1 MAEPKFV
8 HLRLHTEFSMVDGIN
23 RIKPLINRCK
33 KLGMPAIAM
42 TDQSNMCGL
51 VRFYGAC
58 VNAGI
63 KPIAGV
69 DAWVSSPERE
79 GDIYRVVLLATNRQ
93 GFLHLSQLISLS
105 YTQGQKMGKAIMDE
119 SWFPERTDGIIVLSG
134 GKNSDIGKALL
145 DNDLELAQRKLGFW
159 NTHFKDHYY
168 IEVQRTGRINDE
180 TYLHKVVGLAQG
192 ANIPIVATNEVV
204 FMDKEDFE
212 AHEARV
218 CINQGRVL
226 DDPRRPKNYSVEQY
240 LKTEEEMCE
249 LFSDLPEA
257 LENSVE
263 IAKRCN
269 LEMRLGEYFLPD
281 FPIPDGLTINEYF
294 RKFSHEGLQERFKS
308 LFSPEQ
314 DDYDQK
320 IKEYTERL
328 DIELDVICNMGF
340 PGYFLIVADFI
351 QWSKDNGIPVGPG
364 RGSGAGSLVAY
375 ALLITDIDPLAYDL
389 LFERFLNPERVS
401 MPDFD
406 IDFCMDGR
414 DKVIDYVSRH
424 YGRNSVSQ
432 IITFGTLAAK
442 AVIRDVGRVLGKSY
456 GFVDRIAKLIPFEI
470 GMTLTK
476 AFEDEPAIPEMY
488 RSDEEVRELWDLAKK
503 LEGITRNA
511 GKHAGGVVI
520 APTDLTDFAPL
531 YCDENG
537 DGLVTQFDK
546 DDVESAGLVKFDFL
560 GLRTLTIIDW
570 AMKTI
575 NALREKA
582 GEEPLDINA
591 ISIEDAQ
598 VYKLLQEANTTAV
611 FQLESRGMKEMIK
624 KLKPSCFEDIIALVA
639 LYRPGP
645 LGSGMVD
652 DFIDRKHGKQEVVY
666 PHPSL
671 EEVLKPTY
679 GTILY
684 QEQVMQIAQVLA
696 SFSLGGADLLR
707 RAMGK
712 KKAEVMEEQGKLFVE
727 GAKKNGVDPEQAQG
741 IFDLMA
747 EFAKYGFNKSHSA
760 AYALVS
766 YQTAWLKQYYPAAFM
781 AAVMSSDMDNT
792 DKVVTF
798 IDDSTKMGLEISP
811 PDVNRG
817 HYKFTVDGDTIIYG
831 IGAIKGV
838 GEGAIDGII
847 AEREANG
854 PYADLF
860 DFCNRVDLRKTNK
873 RVLEALTKAG
883 ALDKLGPSRAVIMA
897 SIPEAMRIAEQN
909 SRNQLMGQDDLFGG
923 PMPGAGQASGHFT
936 HARPWTEEYLLQA
949 EKDTLGL
956 FLTGHPIERYLAE
969 IEQFNGNRIRN
980 LSPTRREQT
989 IVIAALVVAV
999 SVKRNKKGDKWCIV
1013 TLDDQSGRIDMKVYS
1028 NVFEEYNHL
1037 LVKDK
1042 VIVVDAEVGFDSF
1055 NDQGTLAL
1063 TCKTVRSFSQT
1074 REAFADRLQIDI
1086 VGAMLTEEGV
1096 EQLKDALEPYQNGRC
1111 PVVIKYRRY
1120 QAKGIIKM
1128 GEQWYV
1134 EPTDDLMHRL
1144 NELDFCELVEVIY
1157 L

>member
-8 HLRLHTEFSMVDGIN
+8 HLRLHSEFSMVDGIN

-119 SWFPERTDGIIVLSG
+119 SWFPDRTEGLIVLSG
-134 GKNSDIGKALL
+134 GKNSDVGKALL
-145 DNDLELAQRKLGFW
+145 ANDLELAQQRLGFW

-180 TYLHKVVGLAQG
+180 TYLHKVVALAQG

-226 DDPRRPKNYSVEQY
+226 DDPRRPKNYSPEQY
-240 LKTEEEMCE
+240 LKTEEQMCE

-294 RKFSHEGLQERFKS
+294 RKVSHEGLIERFKG

-314 DDYDQK
+314 ADYDQK

-424 YGRNSVSQ
+424 YGKNSVSQ

-470 GMTLTK
+470 GITLTK
-476 AFEDEPAIPEMY
+476 AFEDEPAISEMY
-488 RSDEEVRELWDLAKK
+488 QSDEEVRELWDLAKK

-575 NALREKA
+575 NALREKE

-591 ISIEDAQ
+591 ISIEDAE
-598 VYKLLQEANTTAV
+598 VYKLLQDANTTAV

-652 DFIDRKHGKQEVVY
+652 DFIDRKHGMQEVVY

-727 GAKKNGVDPEQAQG
+727 GAKQNGVDPDQAQG

-817 HYKFTVDGDTIIYG
+817 HYKFTVDSDTIIYG

-847 AEREANG
+847 AERESNG
-854 PYADLF
+854 PYIDLF

-873 RVLEALTKAG
+873 RVLQALTKAG
-883 ALDKLGPSRAVIMA
+883 ALDQLGPNRSVIMA
-897 SIPEAMRIAEQN
+897 TIPEAMRIAEQN
-909 SRNQLMGQDDLFGG
+909 SRNQIMGQDDLFGG
-923 PMPGAGQASGHFT
+923 PMPVAGQASGHFT
-936 HARPWTEEYLLQA
+936 QARPWTEEYLLQA

-999 SVKRNKKGDKWCIV
+999 SVKRNKKGDKWGIV

-1074 REAFADRLQIDI
+1074 REAFADRLQIDM
-1086 VGAMLTEEGV
+1086 VGAMLSEEGV
-1096 EQLKDALEPYQNGRC
+1096 QQLKDALEPYQNGRC
-1111 PVVIKYRRY
+1111 PVVIKYQRY
-1120 QAKGIIKM
+1120 QAEGIIKM
-1128 GEQWYV
+1128 GENWFV

-1157 L
+1157 